1 MDKTIRTI
9 RETITEVKNGVIPT
23 IVLVV
28 DTNIL
33 ADIGWSRD
41 QNTIRLI
48 EHAAKFPMM
57 LVCCPSICAIEFK
70 TITQT
75 EVESLKKFREDFN
88 KVFHEIKRYEIG
100 NVDKIIE
107 GFSTIRGYFD
117 ELIDELR
124 RAPLYV
130 LDKLSPVL
138 YIFNNP
144 LPIQHTMSY
153 YVSNDPEYD
162 LQYKDALVF
171 SFAKLVGKSLWHES
185 RVIFLTKDMDFN
197 AEKMLEE
204 LNEVGVEVYFSSGEC
219 LQRIKK
225 LLA

>member
-1 MDKTIRTI
+1 M
-9 RETITEVKNGVIPT
+9 
-23 IVLVV
+23 
-28 DTNIL
+28 
-33 ADIGWSRD
+33 
-41 QNTIRLI
+41 
-48 EHAAKFPMM
+48 
-57 LVCCPSICAIEFK
+57 
-70 TITQT
+70 
-75 EVESLKKFREDFN
+75 ESLKKFREDFN

-117 ELIDELR
+117 ELIDELW

-130 LDKLSPVL
+130 LDKLAPVL
-138 YIFNNP
+138 YIFDNP

-162 LQYKDALVF
+162 LQYKNALVF
-171 SFAKLVGKSLWHES
+171 SFAKLVGKSVGRES

-197 AEKMLEE
+197 AEKILEE

-219 LQRIKK
+219 LQRIKE